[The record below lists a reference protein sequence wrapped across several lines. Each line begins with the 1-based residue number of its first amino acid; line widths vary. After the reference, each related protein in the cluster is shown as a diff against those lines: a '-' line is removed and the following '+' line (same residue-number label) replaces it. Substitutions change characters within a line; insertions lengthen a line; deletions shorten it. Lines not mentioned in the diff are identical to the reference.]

1 MLPNGFSRDW
11 FGKEQLTSRSTACLL
26 AALFAAVLAFSSC
39 RSEDEGQAL
48 GLDREL
54 AALLPSDASGVG
66 GVDMMRVKATPVYR
80 LWEESRGNEQAHQ
93 DFDRM
98 AAEIGFDPR
107 QDLDRVMAASWVDR
121 PDDGV
126 ASSGVRSIAVAR
138 GCFRLT
144 DAVRKWLEDHGDVE
158 EYRGVTV
165 YHSPTPETS
174 GSTPEP
180 PGSEFFRR
188 LEHGLSLVFFDEEIA
203 AAGNKSAVM
212 ATIDRRIDGG
222 PSLVDNGTLLGQVQ
236 AISSSNQI
244 WWLSLNPEELWESG
258 VGSLP
263 SGINIPAFRI
273 FRSMERSSLAADLT
287 DGIDV
292 QAEGVCAVPE
302 DAKTLAEVGRGMVA
316 LGRLTLSGKY
326 PEAMTLFDAIDVV
339 AEEKLIRA
347 SVKMTSADF
356 ERLLAAFKR
365 ERDSTSD

>member
-39 RSEDEGQAL
+39 RSEDESQAL

-54 AALLPSDASGVG
+54 AALLPSEASGVG
-66 GVDMMRVKATPVYR
+66 GLDMKRLKATPVYR
-80 LWEESRGNEQAHQ
+80 LWKESRENEQAHQ

-107 QDLDRVMAASWVDR
+107 RDLHQVLAASWIDR
-121 PDDGV
+121 PDEGV
-126 ASSGVRSIAVAR
+126 ESPGPRSIAVAR
-138 GCFRLT
+138 GRFSLT
-144 DAVRKWLEDHGDVE
+144 DTVRKWLEDHTVVE
-158 EYRGVTV
+158 EYRGVAV

-174 GSTPEP
+174 GSTPEA
-180 PGSEFFRR
+180 PGSEFFGR

-212 ATIDRRIDGG
+212 ETIDRKMDGG
-222 PSLVDNGTLLGQVQ
+222 RSLVDDGTLLGQVQ

-258 VGSLP
+258 AGRMP

-273 FRSMERSSLAADLT
+273 FRSMERSSLAADLAE
-287 DGIDV
+287 GIDV

-316 LGRLTLSGKY
+316 LGRLTLSEKY
-326 PEAMTLFDAIDVV
+326 PQTMTLFDAIDVA

-347 SVKMTSADF
+347 SVKMTAAEF
-356 ERLLAAFKR
+356 ESLLAAFK
-365 ERDSTSD
+365 EGRDSKSD